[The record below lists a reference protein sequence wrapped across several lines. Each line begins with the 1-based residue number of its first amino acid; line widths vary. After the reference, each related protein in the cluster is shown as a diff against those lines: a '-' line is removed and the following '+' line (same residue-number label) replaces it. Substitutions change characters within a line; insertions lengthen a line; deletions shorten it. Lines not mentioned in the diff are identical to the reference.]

1 MATMTDHDTDEL
13 ALTRREASAF
23 DIVLRGYDREQV
35 EERLLQWS
43 EALADAQ
50 DERDTALNELA
61 EARHQV
67 ENQSPALQVSDR
79 LREILTLAEQ
89 EATQIR
95 ADAAAEVRDAVEA
108 ARNQSAD
115 IRTKSDAEIRKN
127 TAAANNEAKRIVAE
141 AKAHAR
147 EVLAAAE
154 EEAKDVAVTTAR
166 TRQESLEAHDILIA
180 RQHEET
186 EQLGEQLRQEIVA
199 LEQRRDDVRE
209 QLERLRD
216 ALGTSVGSL
225 GRSG

>member
-1 MATMTDHDTDEL
+1 MATMTEHDTDEL

-50 DERDTALNELA
+50 DERDATLTELA
-61 EARHQV
+61 EARRQV

-79 LREILTLAEQ
+79 LREILMLAEQ

-108 ARNQSAD
+108 ARTQSAD
-115 IRTKSDAEIRKN
+115 IRTKSEAEIRKN
-127 TAAANNEAKRIVAE
+127 TAAANTEAKRIVAE

-147 EVLAAAE
+147 ELLAAAE

-166 TRQESLEAHDILIA
+166 TRQEALEAHDILVA
-180 RQHEET
+180 RQHEES

>member
-50 DERDTALNELA
+50 DERDAALADLQEAKRQA
-61 EARHQV
+61 ENR
-67 ENQSPALQVSDR
+67 SPALQISER
-79 LREILTLAEQ
+79 LREILVLAEQ

-95 ADAAAEVRDAVEA
+95 ADAAAEVRDAVTTARTDSEA
-108 ARNQSAD
+108 IREKTAED
-115 IRTKSDAEIRKN
+115 IRREI
-127 TAAANNEAKRIVAE
+127 AAAQQESRRIISE
-141 AKAHAR
+141 AKAEAR
-147 EVLAAAE
+147 DLLVAAE

-166 TRQESLEAHDILIA
+166 ARQEAQESHEILLA
-180 RQHEET
+180 RHHEQA
-186 EQLGEQLRQEIVA
+186 EQVAEQLRQEIVA

-216 ALGTSVGSL
+216 ALASSVGNL
-225 GRSG
+225 KSG